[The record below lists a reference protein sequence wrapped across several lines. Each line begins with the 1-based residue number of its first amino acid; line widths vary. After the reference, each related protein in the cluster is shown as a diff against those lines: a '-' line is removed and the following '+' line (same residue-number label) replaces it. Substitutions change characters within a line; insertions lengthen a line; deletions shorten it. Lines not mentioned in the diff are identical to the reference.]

1 MPSLGYPQV
10 KIQGGT
16 ELKTLNDLT
25 IGQKAVIKRI
35 TGDVVL
41 RKRLLVMGVVPGTEV
56 VIENVA
62 PLGDPV
68 DVALKG
74 FHLSLRREEARN
86 IDVEVV

>member
-1 MPSLGYPQV
+1 
-10 KIQGGT
+10 
-16 ELKTLNDLT
+16 LKTLNDLT
-25 IGQKAVIKRI
+25 VGQKAVIRRI
-35 TGDVVL
+35 KGNAVL

-74 FHLSLRREEARN
+74 FHLSLRREEAQN
-86 IDVEVV
+86 IDVEAV